1 MTPYFSLILPIYNV
15 APYLKRCIDSI
26 LSQNFK
32 DYEIILVDDGSTD
45 DSPQICDAYAESLS
59 NVRVIHKVNG
69 GLSSARNAGLEIAEG
84 QYIWWIDSDD
94 WIEPGALEQLYMAS
108 CEKTPDIVK
117 FHYFR
122 VEKEKQEVFCQIEPG
137 FYIGS
142 ENINKL
148 LNRAFYDS
156 GKFLLSAWI
165 HVYRRT
171 FLVGTNIPFIS
182 ERQVGSEDYLFNLS
196 ILPMAESI
204 CVLSAPLYCYY
215 MREGSLAQTYK
226 SDLPERYEI
235 LYELLVQAHKRAES
249 YDQYCKD
256 INFFYAWHLVRGTC
270 MTQEY
275 QALPGHSFQDGRRK
289 VKSFLRSSKLR
300 KALSC
305 CDLGKLTRKQRV
317 LLLAMKLRMEIL
329 FYYLF
334 VIKPK
339 VAN

>member
-94 WIEPGALEQLYMAS
+94 WIEPGALEQLYIAS
-108 CEKTPDIVK
+108 FEKTPDIVK

-122 VEKEKQEVFCQIEPG
+122 VEHEPNEVPSNAEPG
-137 FYIGS
+137 EYIGN
-142 ENINKL
+142 EAVDVL
-148 LNRAFYDS
+148 LQKAFFTT
-156 GKFLLSAWI
+156 GKYLLSACFHI
-165 HVYRRT
+165 YRRA
-171 FLVGTNIPFIS
+171 FLANAHVCFDS
-182 ERQVGSEDYLFNLS
+182 ERAVGSEDYLFNLS
-196 ILPMAESI
+196 LLPMAKS
-204 CVLSAPLYCYY
+204 VFMLSKPLYSYFL
-215 MREGSLAQTYK
+215 RNGSLTQTYK
-226 SDLPERYEI
+226 KDLYKRYVCLHNTLSKIYQTEDM
-235 LYELLVQAHKRAES
+235 LDRHQSGLS
-249 YDQYCKD
+249 
-256 INFFYAWHLVRGTC
+256 FFFVWHLVRGTC

-275 QALPGHSFQDGRRK
+275 QLLQGYDAKEGRKQVRK
-289 VKSFLRSSKLR
+289 MLSSKELQS
-300 KALSC
+300 A
-305 CDLGKLTRKQRV
+305 LTRCDKRSLSRKQKAM
-317 LLLAMKLRMEIL
+317 LLAMRLKMEWF

-339 VAN
+339 VAK